1 MNNFFSVL
9 LTALK
14 NRVVSVWTK
23 VRYWLTPSFWQSKVL
38 TALRTFLQKLFDVK
52 PRDKNDYFTVHNW
65 MISRRLGFA
74 AVIVVGL
81 LSLYFVVSFAG
92 SMGGSTEASEGARVY
107 RYNSIP
113 LRFAEGNVKIKARS
127 GYIAYEGNV
136 KDGYAEGYGNLYS
149 KDSNLIYS
157 GEFEHNRYHGTGTL
171 FYATGQ
177 TQYDGEFADN
187 CFEGTGILYRLDG
200 SKEYE
205 GDFLDGRKEGQGSL
219 FDSGDNVVFTGAFHC
234 GGLVYNQFLEKKT
247 SELGSL
253 YTGDS
258 RIYSYDTDTLVY
270 MKDIQAMYR
279 INRSESSLEDEPVV
293 SEVYVLD
300 SDLIYGQN
308 TISTVDELSETMG
321 NPEFQ
326 GNTYVTLPEAVALE
340 LINQLN
346 ESEPL
351 GIDAQVQT
359 SAVYDEVRT
368 VESYDTTLEIYIYVY
383 QIDDLVYT
391 FFCEDRNAPF
401 FMYMVEQV

>member
-9 LTALK
+9 LTTLK
-14 NRVVSVWTK
+14 NSIVSVWTK

-38 TALRTFLQKLFDVK
+38 TGLRNFLQKVFDVK

-81 LSLYFVVSFAG
+81 VSLYFVITVVG
-92 SMGGSTEASEGARVY
+92 SMGFGKAASEGARVY

-113 LRFAEGNVKIKARS
+113 LRFAEGDVKIKARS

-157 GEFEHNRYHGTGTL
+157 GEFAHSRYSGIGTL
-171 FYATGQ
+171 FYASGQ

-205 GDFLDGRKEGQGSL
+205 GDFLKGCKEGQGSL
-219 FDSGDNVVFTGAFHC
+219 FDSGDNVIFTGAFHC
-234 GGLVYNQFLEKKT
+234 DGLVYNQFLGKKT
-247 SELGSL
+247 SEIGSL

-258 RIYSYDTDTLVY
+258 RVYSNDADTLVY
-270 MKDIQAMYR
+270 MKDIQAMYQIDQR
-279 INRSESSLEDEPVV
+279 ETSVEDEPVV
-293 SEVYVLD
+293 SRIYVLD
-300 SDLIYGQN
+300 SELVYGQ
-308 TISTVDELSETMG
+308 TAISSLDDLTKAMG
-321 NPEFQ
+321 EPEFQ
-326 GNTYVTLPEAVALE
+326 GNTYITLPEAVAVE
-340 LINQLN
+340 LINQQ
-346 ESEPL
+346 EEPL
-351 GIDAQVQT
+351 EIDAQLET
-359 SAVYDEVRT
+359 SALYDEVQT
-368 VESYDTTLEIYIYVY
+368 VESYQSMLEIYLYVY
-383 QIDDLVYT
+383 QTEDLIYT
-391 FFCEDRNAPF
+391 FFCENRDTPF